1 MKLTASQLREY
12 HEYGFLVIE
21 HFLDPATL
29 AAAQAALTLHYPS
42 PTEYFEAP
50 ERFPRFS
57 ESQFSGLVNFPW
69 ASFDLNSVVVD
80 KRMIEVAEQI
90 LNTEDIRVTKG
101 ELWAKYQG
109 AIDYDQKFHR
119 DFGNH
124 TLLVPRTDHQ
134 WKELT
139 TFTYLSDVTKG
150 NGASAIIPRN
160 VTDDIPFGVRYLEN
174 ENDFNE
180 HVVYIEAPAGSL
192 VLYSY
197 DVFHR
202 GVEIDKKEGYR
213 FMILA
218 DYARQDAPWINR
230 HAWPHHGGRIEM
242 KEFMEKINVK
252 QRNLFDIPKPGHT
265 YWNAQTLTDMQLRYP
280 KMDLTPYQPKN

>member
-1 MKLTASQLREY
+1 MALSTSQLRDY
-12 HEYGFLVIE
+12 HERGFLIVE
-21 HFLDPATL
+21 NFLDTRTL
-29 AAAQAALTLHYPS
+29 KAAQAALLLHYPS
-42 PTEYFEAP
+42 PTEYFKNPATYP
-50 ERFPRFS
+50 HYS

-69 ASFDLNSVVVD
+69 ASFDLNSVVANV
-80 KRMIEVAEQI
+80 RMIEIAEQI
-90 LNTEDIRVTKG
+90 LDTEDIRITKG

-150 NGASAIIPRN
+150 NGASAIIPREF
-160 VTDDIPFGVRYLEN
+160 TDKIPFGKRYLEN
-174 ENDFNE
+174 EDDFDK

-213 FMILA
+213 FMLLA
-218 DYARQDAPWINR
+218 DYARRDAPWIDR
-230 HAWPHHGGRIEM
+230 HAWPHQGGRVEM

-252 QRNLFDIPKPGHT
+252 QRNLFDIPKPGHP
-265 YWNAQTLTDMQLRYP
+265 YWNEQTIKDMQLRYP
-280 KMDLTPYQPKN
+280 KMDLSPYQNKQ